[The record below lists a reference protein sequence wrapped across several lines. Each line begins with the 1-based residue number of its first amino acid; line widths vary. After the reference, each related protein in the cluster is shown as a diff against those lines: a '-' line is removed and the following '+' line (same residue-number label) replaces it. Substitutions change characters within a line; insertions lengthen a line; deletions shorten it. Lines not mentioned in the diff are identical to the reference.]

1 MSDIFCKD
9 ILNHSPVGY
18 AYYSVLCGEDGLPY
32 DYEFIDANPA
42 FAKMIGMSSF
52 EIVGKKAA
60 EILPSMWGGKSELS
74 LYCEEIAINGG
85 GNMEFEHY
93 YEPLS
98 RWYKIN
104 VFSPAKNHFV
114 TYLTDITYQMKILE
128 EQNTLNTFFNDI
140 VIELDENFRY
150 INYNPN
156 KKYDFQQRQKII
168 GKTIREVYGL
178 GFALQLESQCKTA
191 LASGKME
198 SFIHKSPLPG
208 VDRWFR
214 TNIIYRTDSFK
225 QNKYIIVTRD
235 ITEKVEAEKAIY
247 AEKER
252 LRVTLQSIG
261 DAVIAT
267 DKSGLVISLNPVAE
281 QLTGW
286 SEQEAKGKSAQEVFH
301 IISEKTRE
309 VCEDPVQKVLSSG
322 NIIGLANHTALIS
335 KDGTERPIAD
345 SAAPIKDEAGLIHG
359 VVLVFRDV
367 TGEKLRQ
374 EEIEYLSYHDSLTG
388 LYNRR
393 FFEEELKRLDVER
406 NLPMTLIIGDVNGLK
421 LINDAFGHLVGD
433 RLLQKAAA
441 AIKQACRV
449 DDIIARWGG
458 DEFVIILPKTNQ
470 KSAVELIQRI
480 RNSCVE
486 AEVEAIKLSISLG
499 YETKENSDEYISD
512 VLKSAERNMYKNK
525 LHESQSMVGSA
536 IKVIHS
542 TLLEKNH
549 REAEH
554 SRRVAK
560 ISKNIAKAMGLPE
573 AKINEME
580 TIGLMHDIGKI
591 AIAEAILEKT
601 GELTEDEWTEINRHP
616 EVGYRILSTSNDT
629 VEIARY
635 VLAHHEHFDGNGYP
649 SGTKGEEIPLQ
660 ARILAVAD
668 AFDALTSER
677 VHRAAYSL
685 PYAIKV
691 LQNNAG
697 KQFDPEVVKIF
708 IEKVLAESA
717 GKESE

>member
-1 MSDIFCKD
+1 MR
-9 ILNHSPVGY
+9 
-18 AYYSVLCGEDGLPY
+18 
-32 DYEFIDANPA
+32 
-42 FAKMIGMSSF
+42 M
-52 EIVGKKAA
+52 
-60 EILPSMWGGKSELS
+60 
-74 LYCEEIAINGG
+74 
-85 GNMEFEHY
+85 
-93 YEPLS
+93 
-98 RWYKIN
+98 
-104 VFSPAKNHFV
+104 
-114 TYLTDITYQMKILE
+114 LE
-128 EQNTLNTFFNDI
+128 EQITLNTFFNDI

-150 INYNPN
+150 INYIPN
-156 KKYDFQQRQKII
+156 KKFDFQQKQKII

-178 GFALQLESQCKTA
+178 EFALQLESKCKAA
-191 LASGKME
+191 LATGE
-198 SFIHKSPLPG
+198 IENFIHKPPMPG
-208 VDRWFR
+208 IDRWFR
-214 TNIIYRTDSFK
+214 ANIIHRTDCFNQK
-225 QNKYIIVTRD
+225 KYIIVTRD
-235 ITEKVEAEKAIY
+235 ITEKVEAERAIY

-267 DKSGLVISLNPVAE
+267 DKSGRIISLNPIAE

-286 SEQEAKGKSAQEVFH
+286 SEQEARGKNAQEVFH

-309 VCEDPVQKVLSSG
+309 VCENPVQKVLNTG

-335 KDGTERPIAD
+335 KDGSERPIAD
-345 SAAPIKDEAGLIHG
+345 SAAPIRDEAGIIHG
-359 VVLVFRDV
+359 TVLVFRDV

-393 FFEEELKRLDVER
+393 FFEEELKRLDAER
-406 NLPMTLIIGDVNGLK
+406 NLPITLIIGDVNGLK

-441 AIKQACRV
+441 AIRQACRV

-480 RNSCVE
+480 RNSCAD
-486 AEVEAIKLSISLG
+486 AEIEAIKLSISLG
-499 YETKENSDEYISD
+499 YETKEHGDECIAN

-525 LHESQSMVGSA
+525 LHEGQSMVGSA

-542 TLLEKNH
+542 TLLEKNQ

-554 SRRVAK
+554 SKRVAEL
-560 ISKNIAKAMGLPE
+560 SKNIAKAMGLPE

-591 AIAEAILEKT
+591 AIAEAILEKA
-601 GELTEDEWTEINRHP
+601 GELTEDEWIEINRHP

-649 SGTKGEEIPLQ
+649 SGIKGEDIPLQ

-668 AFDALTSER
+668 VFDALTSKR
-677 VHRAAYSL
+677 VHRTAYSSKE
-685 PYAIKV
+685 AIKV
-691 LQNNAG
+691 LQNKAG

-708 IEKVLAESA
+708 IEQVLAESA
-717 GKESE
+717 RDK

>member
-1 MSDIFCKD
+1 
-9 ILNHSPVGY
+9 
-18 AYYSVLCGEDGLPY
+18 
-32 DYEFIDANPA
+32 
-42 FAKMIGMSSF
+42 
-52 EIVGKKAA
+52 
-60 EILPSMWGGKSELS
+60 
-74 LYCEEIAINGG
+74 
-85 GNMEFEHY
+85 
-93 YEPLS
+93 
-98 RWYKIN
+98 
-104 VFSPAKNHFV
+104 
-114 TYLTDITYQMKILE
+114 
-128 EQNTLNTFFNDI
+128 
-140 VIELDENFRY
+140 
-150 INYNPN
+150 
-156 KKYDFQQRQKII
+156 
-168 GKTIREVYGL
+168 
-178 GFALQLESQCKTA
+178 
-191 LASGKME
+191 ME
-198 SFIHKSPLPG
+198 SFIHKSPMPG
-208 VDRWFR
+208 IDRWFR
-214 TNIIYRTDSFK
+214 TNIIYRTDCFNQK
-225 QNKYIIVTRD
+225 KYILVTRD
-235 ITEKVEAEKAIY
+235 ITEKVEAERAVY
-247 AEKER
+247 TEKER

-267 DKSGLVISLNPVAE
+267 DKSGSIISLNPIAE

-286 SEQEAKGKSAQEVFH
+286 SEQEAKGKNAQEVFH

-309 VCEDPVQKVLSSG
+309 VCEDPVQKVLDSG

-345 SAAPIKDEAGLIHG
+345 SAAPIKDEAGVIHG
-359 VVLVFRDV
+359 AVLVFRDV
-367 TGEKLRQ
+367 TGEKLRH

-393 FFEEELKRLDVER
+393 FFEEELNRMDVER
-406 NLPMTLIIGDVNGLK
+406 NLPITLIIGDVNGLK

-433 RLLQKAAA
+433 RLLQKAAV

-449 DDIIARWGG
+449 DDIVARWGG

-470 KSAVELIQRI
+470 KSAVELMQRI
-480 RNSCVE
+480 RNSCTE
-486 AEVEAIKLSISLG
+486 AEIEAIKLSISLG
-499 YETKENSDEYISD
+499 YETKEKADEYISD

-525 LHESQSMVGSA
+525 LQESQSMVGSA

-542 TLLEKNH
+542 TLFEKNQ

-573 AKINEME
+573 AKVNEME

-591 AIAEAILEKT
+591 AIAETILEKT
-601 GELTEDEWTEINRHP
+601 GELTEEEWTEIHRHP

-635 VLAHHEHFDGNGYP
+635 VLAHHEHFDGSGYP
-649 SGTKGEEIPLQ
+649 SHIKGEDIPLQ

-668 AFDALTSER
+668 AFDALTSKR

-708 IEKVLAESA
+708 IEKVLTDSDGMES
-717 GKESE
+717 K